1 MSVTKSRIP
10 FTYEDYKSLP
20 ETMDRRYELMDGELC
35 LMPAPTTT
43 HQFISQNIE
52 FLLVQHARA
61 TRCGRVLDAPVD
73 VVLLGESSRRDVVQ
87 PDIVFI
93 CSARAG
99 IVTAAEVTG
108 APDLVV
114 EVLSRS
120 SEERDRGYKKTL
132 YERNG
137 VREYWIVDAEQES
150 IEVLCLG
157 AAGFE
162 APTRYRPGD
171 ELVSTVLPDL
181 RVPLVEVFK
190 KWD

>member
-20 ETMDRRYELMDGELC
+20 ETMDGRYELMDGELC

-61 TRCGRVLDAPVD
+61 TRCGRVLHAPVD

-87 PDIVFI
+87 PDIVFV
-93 CSARAG
+93 CSAQVG
-99 IVTAAEVTG
+99 IVTEAEVTG

-114 EVLSRS
+114 EILSPGT
-120 SEERDRGYKKTL
+120 EERDRDYKKTL

-137 VREYWIVDAEQES
+137 VREYWIVDAAQKS
-150 IEVLCLG
+150 IEVFCLG

-162 APTRYRPGD
+162 TPVRYRLD
-171 ELVSTVLPDL
+171 EELGSVIPDL